1 MKTKLFLV
9 GLILLGSCISN
20 DRPLTNSEKEKI
32 VDETRV
38 LIGGIFQAAEN
49 ADIEPFK
56 SIFLQSPDF
65 TAFGEGAVTNYE
77 QTISSWGKMIAAV
90 DHQQA
95 TMQFE
100 KYTVLNPEMVLYTA
114 VGDWEI
120 TMKSDT
126 VIHYED
132 VGIQFLLKKVD
143 DQWKVMIWNEYYQP
157 MNTD

>member
-9 GLILLGSCISN
+9 ALILLGSCIGN
-20 DRPLTNSEKEKI
+20 DKPLTDREKEKI
-32 VDETRV
+32 TNETRA
-38 LIGGIFQAAEN
+38 LIGNIFQAVEN
-49 ADIEPFK
+49 ADIEPFR

-65 TAFGEGAVTNYE
+65 TAFGEGAVKNYE
-77 QTISSWGKMIAAV
+77 QTISAWGKMIAAV

-100 KYTVLNPEMVLYTA
+100 KYTVLNSGMVLYTA

-120 TMKSDT
+120 TMKNDT

-143 DQWKVMIWNEYYQP
+143 EQWKVLIWNEYYQP
-157 MNTD
+157 MDTN